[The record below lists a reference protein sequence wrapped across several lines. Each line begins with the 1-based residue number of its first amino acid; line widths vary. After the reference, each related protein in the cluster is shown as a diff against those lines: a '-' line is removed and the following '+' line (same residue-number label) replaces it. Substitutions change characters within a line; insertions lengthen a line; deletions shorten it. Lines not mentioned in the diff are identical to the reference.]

1 MSTRT
6 SILIQGSDDVRWF
19 YHHTNGHP
27 TFMGLLL
34 AKLLNESDY
43 VKNEWNVN
51 DIADM
56 LLKEEVRYGVGNYKA
71 NFEEYYELADDCDFV
86 YMINCLN
93 KSLTCYRHYNN
104 EQLIECAV
112 PHRMVMWLLFPSN
125 EPKKITKELK
135 SCDKDKL
142 VEKLIEVI
150 NSIDK

>member
-6 SILIQGSDDVRWF
+6 SILIQGADDVRWF

-43 VKNEWNVN
+43 VKNEWSVKDISEMFRKEEIIYGEGKYKATFKEDI
-51 DIADM
+51 DIADDS
-56 LLKEEVRYGVGNYKA
+56 
-71 NFEEYYELADDCDFV
+71 EYV
-86 YMINCLN
+86 YHINCAS
-93 KSLTCYRHYNN
+93 KTLTCYIHYRY
-104 EQLIECAV
+104 EKLIECCT
-112 PHRMVMWLLFPSN
+112 PNRMVMYLSYPSN